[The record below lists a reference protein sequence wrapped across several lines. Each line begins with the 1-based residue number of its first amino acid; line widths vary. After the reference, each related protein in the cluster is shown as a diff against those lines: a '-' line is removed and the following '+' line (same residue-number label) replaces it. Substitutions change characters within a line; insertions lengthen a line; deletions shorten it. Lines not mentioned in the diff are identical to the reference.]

1 MDNQAGGEAQRKRFY
16 PSFFTGKEV
25 SLRDKLFTAL
35 KVLIS
40 LGLIAYLFTRIDL
53 AEVKT
58 ALASAHYLY
67 LVLALVLYFV
77 AIALNVYKWGYLL
90 QAQGLAVP
98 LINLLNHTFVG
109 LFFANLPLSQV
120 MGDIARGVD
129 LARHTQGHGAEVA
142 VSVLMDRLIGLA
154 SFLFASVVMLAFAV
168 FSLGRTDLTSLW
180 VTVLLVLLAFVIAL
194 AVLLSRR
201 LRGLVEPLFKWQ
213 PLNRFTALYRNLSGA
228 VQMYRSNI
236 GALAVAFF
244 IALLGVLTTNVVNF
258 LAAESVQA
266 AIPLLWVF
274 VFNPLTPIAQFIPSI
289 GSGLGVNQGVFVL
302 LYSFIGGVTGQ
313 PQALAMSL
321 VMQMIIYIASLPGG
335 VLWWRTRKL

>member
-1 MDNQAGGEAQRKRFY
+1 VGYGLDDQTGGETQ
-16 PSFFTGKEV
+16 SFFAGKKEIF
-25 SLRDKLFTAL
+25 LRDRLFTAL

-53 AEVKT
+53 TEVKT
-58 ALASAHYLY
+58 ALASADFLY
-67 LVLALVLYFV
+67 LALALVLYFG

-90 QAQGLAVP
+90 RAQGLTVP
-98 LINLLNHTFVG
+98 FINLLNHTFVG

-129 LARHTQGHGAEVA
+129 LARHTKGHGAEVA
-142 VSVLMDRLIGLA
+142 VSVLMDRLVGLA
-154 SFLFASVVMLAFAV
+154 SFLFASVVMLAFTV
-168 FSLGRTDLTSLW
+168 FSLGRTDLISLW
-180 VTVLLVLLAFVIAL
+180 VTVLLVLLAFAIGL

-201 LRGLVEPLFKWQ
+201 LRGLVERLFKWQ
-213 PLNRFTALYRNLSGA
+213 PLSRFTTLYRSLSGA

-244 IALLGVLTTNVVNF
+244 VALLGVLMTNVVNF

-266 AIPLLWVF
+266 AIPLLWIF

-302 LYSFIGGVTGQ
+302 LYSVIGGVAGQ

-321 VMQMIIYIASLPGG
+321 VMQVVIYIASLPGG

>member
-1 MDNQAGGEAQRKRFY
+1 VGYGLDDQAGGEAQ
-16 PSFFTGKEV
+16 SFLDGKKEV
-25 SLRDKLFTAL
+25 TLREKTFTAL

-53 AEVKT
+53 AEVKKAVASANYVYL
-58 ALASAHYLY
+58 ALA
-67 LVLALVLYFV
+67 LALYFG

-90 QAQGLAVP
+90 RAQGLTVP
-98 LINLLNHTFVG
+98 FINLLNHTFVG

-129 LARHTQGHGAEVA
+129 LARHTKGHGAEVA
-142 VSVLMDRLIGLA
+142 VSVLMDRLVGLA
-154 SFLFASVVMLAFAV
+154 SFLFASAVTLAFAV

-180 VTVLLVLLAFVIAL
+180 VTVLLVLLAFATTL

-201 LRGLVEPLFKWQ
+201 LRGLAEQLFTWQ
-213 PLNRFTALYRNLSGA
+213 PLSRFTALYRNLSGA
-228 VQMYRSNI
+228 VQMYRSNT

-244 IALLGVLTTNVVNF
+244 VALLGVLMTNVVNF

-266 AIPLLWVF
+266 AIPLLWIF

-302 LYSFIGGVTGQ
+302 LYSIIGGVTDQ

-321 VMQMIIYIASLPGG
+321 VMQVVIYIASLPGG
-335 VLWWRTRKL
+335 VLWWQTRKP

>member
-1 MDNQAGGEAQRKRFY
+1 M
-16 PSFFTGKEV
+16 
-25 SLRDKLFTAL
+25 RDRLFTAF

-58 ALASAHYLY
+58 ALASANYLY
-67 LVLALVLYFV
+67 LALALALYFG

-98 LINLLNHTFVG
+98 FINLLNHTFVG

-120 MGDIARGVD
+120 MGDIARGVN
-129 LARHTQGHGAEVA
+129 LARHTKGHGAEVA
-142 VSVLMDRLIGLA
+142 VSVLMDRLVGLA
-154 SFLFASVVMLAFAV
+154 SFLFASVVSLAFAV
-168 FSLGRTDLTSLW
+168 FSLSRADLISLW
-180 VTVLLVLLAFVIAL
+180 VTVLLVLLAFATAL

-201 LRGLVEPLFKWQ
+201 LRGLVEQLFKWK
-213 PLNRFTALYRNLSGA
+213 PLNRFTALYRNLSEA
-228 VQMYRSNI
+228 MQMYRSNSK
-236 GALAVAFF
+236 ALVVAFF
-244 IALLGVLTTNVVNF
+244 VALLGVLMTNIVNF

-266 AIPLLWVF
+266 AIPILWIF

-302 LYSFIGGVTGQ
+302 LYSVIGRVTGQ

-321 VMQMIIYIASLPGG
+321 VMQVVIYIASLPGG
-335 VLWWRTRKL
+335 VLWWQARKP

>member
-1 MDNQAGGEAQRKRFY
+1 
-16 PSFFTGKEV
+16 
-25 SLRDKLFTAL
+25 LRDKLFTAL

-58 ALASAHYLY
+58 ALASANYLY
-67 LVLALVLYFV
+67 LVLALALYFG

-90 QAQGLAVP
+90 RVQGLPVP
-98 LINLLNHTFVG
+98 FINLLYHTFVG

-120 MGDIARGVD
+120 MGDIARGMD
-129 LARHTQGHGAEVA
+129 LARHTKGRGAEVA
-142 VSVLMDRLIGLA
+142 VSVLMDRLVGLA
-154 SFLFASVVMLAFAV
+154 SFLFASAVTLAFAV
-168 FSLGRTDLTSLW
+168 FSLARTDLTSLW

-201 LRGLVEPLFKWQ
+201 LRGLAEQVFKWQ
-213 PLNRFTALYRNLSGA
+213 PLSRFKALYRNLSGA
-228 VQMYRSNI
+228 MQIYRSNS
-236 GALAVAFF
+236 GALVVAFF
-244 IALLGVLTTNVVNF
+244 VALSGVLVTSVVNF

-266 AIPLLWVF
+266 AVPLMWIF

-302 LYSFIGGVTGQ
+302 LYSVIGGVTGQ

-321 VMQMIIYIASLPGG
+321 VIQVVIYIASLPGG
-335 VLWWRTRKL
+335 VLWWQSRKL

>member
-1 MDNQAGGEAQRKRFY
+1 M
-16 PSFFTGKEV
+16 
-25 SLRDKLFTAL
+25 RDKLFTAF

-40 LGLIAYLFTRIDL
+40 LGLIVYLFTRIDL

-58 ALASAHYLY
+58 ALASANYLY
-67 LVLALVLYFV
+67 LALALILYFG

-90 QAQGLAVP
+90 RTQGLAVP
-98 LINLLNHTFVG
+98 FINLLSHTLVG

-129 LARHTQGHGAEVA
+129 LARHTKGHGAEVA
-142 VSVLMDRLIGLA
+142 VSVLMDRLVGLA
-154 SFLFASVVMLAFAV
+154 SFLFASVVTLALAV
-168 FSLGRTDLTSLW
+168 FSWGRVDLTSLW
-180 VTVLLVLLAFVIAL
+180 VTVLLVLLAFAIAL

-201 LRGLVEPLFKWQ
+201 LRGLVERLFVRRPLS
-213 PLNRFTALYRNLSGA
+213 RFVTLYQSLSDS
-228 VQMYRSNI
+228 VQMYRSNV
-236 GALAVAFF
+236 GALAVAFC
-244 IALLGVLTTNVVNF
+244 IALSGVLVTNIVNF

-266 AIPLLWVF
+266 AIPLLWIF

-302 LYSFIGGVTGQ
+302 LYSIVGKVTGQ

-321 VMQMIIYIASLPGG
+321 VMQVLIYIVSLPGG
-335 VLWWRTRKL
+335 VLWWRARKL

>member
-1 MDNQAGGEAQRKRFY
+1 VV
-16 PSFFTGKEV
+16 KEV

-58 ALASAHYLY
+58 ALASANYLY
-67 LVLALVLYFV
+67 LVLALLG

-90 QAQGLAVP
+90 RAQGLAVP
-98 LINLLNHTFVG
+98 FINLLNHNFVG

-129 LARHTQGHGAEVA
+129 LARHTKGHGAEVA
-142 VSVLMDRLIGLA
+142 VSVLMDRLVGLA

-168 FSLGRTDLTSLW
+168 FSLGRTDLISLW
-180 VTVLLVLLAFVIAL
+180 VTVLLVLLVFVVAL

-201 LRGLVEPLFKWQ
+201 LRGLVERLFKWQ
-213 PLNRFTALYRNLSGA
+213 PLSRFLTLYRNLSGA
-228 VQMYRSNI
+228 VQVYRFNI

-244 IALLGVLTTNVVNF
+244 VALLGVLMTNVVNF
-258 LAAESVQA
+258 LAAESVRA
-266 AIPLLWVF
+266 AIPLLWIF

-302 LYSFIGGVTGQ
+302 LYSVIGGVTGQ

-321 VMQMIIYIASLPGG
+321 VMQVVIYIASLPGG

>member
-1 MDNQAGGEAQRKRFY
+1 
-16 PSFFTGKEV
+16 
-25 SLRDKLFTAL
+25 LRDRLFTAL

-58 ALASAHYLY
+58 ALASANYLY
-67 LVLALVLYFV
+67 LVLALALYFV

-90 QAQGLAVP
+90 RAQGLPVP
-98 LINLLNHTFVG
+98 FINLLHHTFVG

-129 LARHTQGHGAEVA
+129 LARHTKGRGAEVA
-142 VSVLMDRLIGLA
+142 ISVLVDRLVGLA
-154 SFLFASVVMLAFAV
+154 SFLFASAVTLAFAV
-168 FSLGRTDLTSLW
+168 FSLARTDLTSLW

-201 LRGLVEPLFKWQ
+201 LRGLAEQAFKWQ
-213 PLNRFTALYRNLSGA
+213 PLSRFKALYRNLSEA
-228 VQMYRSNI
+228 MQMYRSNS
-236 GALAVAFF
+236 GALVVAFF
-244 IALLGVLTTNVVNF
+244 VALLGVLMTNVVNF

-266 AIPLLWVF
+266 AVPLLWVF

-302 LYSFIGGVTGQ
+302 LYSVIGGVTGQ
-313 PQALAMSL
+313 PQALSMSL
-321 VMQMIIYIASLPGG
+321 IMQVVIYIASLPGG
-335 VLWWRTRKL
+335 VFWWQTRKI